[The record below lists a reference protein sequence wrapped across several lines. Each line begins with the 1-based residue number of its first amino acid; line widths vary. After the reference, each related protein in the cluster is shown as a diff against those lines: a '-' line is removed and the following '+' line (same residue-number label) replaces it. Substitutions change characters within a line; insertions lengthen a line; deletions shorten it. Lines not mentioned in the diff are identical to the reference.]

1 MTMLMPRSGST
12 ALPARG
18 ERETENRWG
27 AIFQSRLILVNDEVI
42 FKTLIILILSTKR
55 VLASQGRFAL
65 KFPKGVLTFPNL
77 DKHTAF
83 HLRATEVMEDEE
95 VERETCLLGATQET
109 QWGPG

>member
-1 MTMLMPRSGST
+1 MLMPRSGST

-18 ERETENRWG
+18 ERETEGRWDP
-27 AIFQSRLILVNDEVI
+27 FFSDVILVNDHFQDI
-42 FKTLIILILSTKR
+42 DHFDFGTNR
-55 VLASQGRFAL
+55 VLPSQGRFAV

-77 DKHTAF
+77 DQDTAF